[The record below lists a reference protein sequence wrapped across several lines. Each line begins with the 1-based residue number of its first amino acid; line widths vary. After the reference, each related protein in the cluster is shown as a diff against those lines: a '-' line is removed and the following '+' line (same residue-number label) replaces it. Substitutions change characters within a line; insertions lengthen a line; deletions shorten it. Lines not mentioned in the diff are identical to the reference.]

1 MFAQLSVIFKR
12 VWRDLLT
19 KTIFFL
25 LAVVLTVG
33 FFTWSKDVESTFFVG
48 VWLFWWLLGWSVRLV
63 FMASLVSFILI
74 PLSTVFGL
82 AEFGQ
87 KMAVYTFFLM
97 LTGVF
102 LQIWEY
108 FHLSKI
114 LSKYTHFEAQP
125 TNVGFENFRNN
136 PKPPQNYKNSTN
148 FTSSQ
153 EFDQQSNQYFSQN
166 FNPSPNNLNP
176 NRDVNYNQNRNQNYN
191 QNRIPNQ
198 PISNQTAN
206 GTASDQNYQKE
217 TYSNNYQ
224 NNQPKLNQTQI
235 PKNFYQEISQSRNPN
250 QSYNQVNQSN
260 NRPPQTP
267 NFVIPDNLN

>member
-12 VWRDLLT
+12 VLRDLLT

-63 FMASLVSFILI
+63 LMASLVSFILI

-97 LTGVF
+97 LAGVF

-114 LSKYTHFEAQP
+114 LAKYTHFEAQP
-125 TNVGFENFRNN
+125 TNVGFENFCNN

-166 FNPSPNNLNP
+166 FNPNMKPNFNP
-176 NRDVNYNQNRNQNYN
+176 NRNQSQTKLKSPKTFIKKFHVR
-191 QNRIPNQ
+191 RAKTKVIIK
-198 PISNQTAN
+198 PIS
-206 GTASDQNYQKE
+206 
-217 TYSNNYQ
+217 
-224 NNQPKLNQTQI
+224 QI
-235 PKNFYQEISQSRNPN
+235 IDRRKP
-250 QSYNQVNQSN
+250 
-260 NRPPQTP
+260 P